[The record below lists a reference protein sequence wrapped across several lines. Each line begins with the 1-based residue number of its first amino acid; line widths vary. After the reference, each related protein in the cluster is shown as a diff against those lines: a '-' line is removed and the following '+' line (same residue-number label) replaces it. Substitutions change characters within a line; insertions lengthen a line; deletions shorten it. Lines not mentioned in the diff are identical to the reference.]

1 MASSDATAVPEAGV
15 GDTAGVGN
23 TAGVGDTTAAGDT
36 ASTGPRERAG
46 RLPGRPGEER
56 DDRRRER
63 RSRWYRRDV
72 RWSPYAFI
80 APFFVFFLAFG
91 LFPLLYTGW
100 ASLHRVELTAPTDM
114 EWVGLRNFSRLL
126 SDDFFWNALKNT
138 VTIGVLST
146 VPQLLIALGIAHLL
160 NYRLRGSMF
169 FRVAVLTPYATSV
182 AAATLVFVLLF
193 GRDYGMIN
201 WVLGLAGIDPVD
213 WQNGTWTSQLAV
225 STIVIWRWTGY
236 NALIYLA
243 AMQAIP
249 DDLYESAAL
258 DGASRGQQFLHVT
271 VPSLRPTILFTCV
284 VSTIGATQLFGEPLL
299 YNGGA
304 GATGGAD
311 HQFQTLG
318 LYLYEQG
325 WVNLHLGRAS
335 AIAWAMFL
343 ILLIIGAVNWIIAR
357 RLRESA

>member
-1 MASSDATAVPEAGV
+1 MASDAP
-15 GDTAGVGN
+15 
-23 TAGVGDTTAAGDT
+23 AA
-36 ASTGPRERAG
+36 APSK
-46 RLPGRPGEER
+46 GEEGAAPR
-56 DDRRRER
+56 GQADGVAEGRRRAR
-63 RSRWYRRDV
+63 RSRRYRLDV
-72 RWSPYAFI
+72 KWSPYAFV

-126 SDDFFWNALKNT
+126 EDEFFWNALKNT
-138 VTIGVLST
+138 VTIGLIST

-169 FRVAVLTPYATSV
+169 FRVAALTPYATSV

-201 WVLGLAGIDPVD
+201 WALGLAGIDNID
-213 WQNGTWTSQLAV
+213 WQNGEWTSQLAV

-249 DDLYESAAL
+249 HDLYESAAL
-258 DGASRGQQFLHVT
+258 DGASRLQQFIHVT

-299 YNGGA
+299 FNGGA

-343 ILLIIGAVNWIIAR
+343 ILLVIGAVNWLLAR
-357 RLRESA
+357 RLSKSA

>member
-1 MASSDATAVPEAGV
+1 MTGTANDAAAAAPSLGKEGAAPARTP
-15 GDTAGVGN
+15 
-23 TAGVGDTTAAGDT
+23 AGDT
-36 ASTGPRERAG
+36 AAAA
-46 RLPGRPGEER
+46 RLGA
-56 DDRRRER
+56 R
-63 RSRWYRRDV
+63 RSRRYRRDA
-72 RWSPYAFI
+72 RWSPYALI
-80 APFFVFFLAFG
+80 APFFVFFAAFG

-100 ASLHRVELTAPTDM
+100 ASLHRVELTAPNDM

-126 SDDFFWNALKNT
+126 EDEFFWNALQNT
-138 VTIGVLST
+138 VTIGLIST
-146 VPQLLIALGIAHLL
+146 VPQLLVALGIAHLL

-169 FRVAVLTPYATSV
+169 FRVAALTPYATSV

-193 GRDYGMIN
+193 GRDYGMVN
-201 WVLGLAGIDPVD
+201 WALGVIGIDPVD
-213 WQNGTWTSQLAV
+213 WQNGRWTSQIAV

-249 DDLYESAAL
+249 NDLYESAAL
-258 DGASRGQQFLHVT
+258 DGASRWQQFLHVT
-271 VPSLRPTILFTCV
+271 IPSLRPTILFTCV

-299 YNGGA
+299 FNGSA
-304 GATGGAD
+304 GATGGAE

-335 AIAWAMFL
+335 AIAWTMFL
-343 ILLIIGAVNWIIAR
+343 ILLVIGAVNRLLVR
-357 RLRESA
+357 RLRKSV

>member
-1 MASSDATAVPEAGV
+1 MEGRGPVHRQRPGPVTAL
-15 GDTAGVGN
+15 
-23 TAGVGDTTAAGDT
+23 TAA
-36 ASTGPRERAG
+36 RA
-46 RLPGRPGEER
+46 PAEER
-56 DDRRRER
+56 RRAR
-63 RSRWYRRDV
+63 RARRHRRAT

-80 APFFVFFLAFG
+80 APFFLFFAAFG

-100 ASLHRVELTAPTDM
+100 ASLHRVELTDPTHM
-114 EWVGLRNFSRLL
+114 EWAGLHNYSRLW
-126 SDDFFWNALKNT
+126 DDEFFWNALRNT
-138 VTIGVLST
+138 FTIGVIST
-146 VPQLLIALGIAHLL
+146 VPQLLMALGLAHLL

-169 FRVAVLTPYATSV
+169 FRVAILTPYATSV

-193 GRDYGMIN
+193 GRDYGMVN
-201 WVLGLAGIDPVD
+201 WALGLLGFDGID

-243 AMQAIP
+243 AMQAVP

-258 DGASRGQQFLHVT
+258 DGASRRQQFRHVT
-271 VPSLRPTILFTCV
+271 IPSLRPTILFTVV

-299 YNGGA
+299 FSGSA

-311 HQFQTLG
+311 HQYQTLG

-335 AIAWAMFL
+335 AIAWTMFL
-343 ILLIIGAVNWIIAR
+343 ILLLIGAVNWLIGR
-357 RLRESA
+357 RLRKSR